1 MKKGPVKKGV
11 SACAVGAWTL
21 GGLGA
26 CQSSPLPGDTAS
38 NGTPARS
45 VGTTVCGPGRAGCP
59 CDSQDAPVG
68 CGEVTAQSGDYVTCA
83 MGQSLCADGQW
94 GPCQGTTFVTK
105 SLFGSTAS
113 AGAVRFLSSSFGC
126 LDAGGTLNDPC
137 DPTCT
142 YVSST
147 VSDVDASNGDSAV
160 TTFSQVFS
168 SNCDP
173 DVNDATPSGT
183 HVQWQALDWSA
194 IVPPTSSI
202 VFAIQT
208 GDLSADAGGPAWSPS
223 APLTLATATA
233 STFGTVQEATI
244 DTGSTGLLNVQMPP
258 IPSKN
263 YLLLTVTINPTSD
276 GGMAP
281 TLQQWL
287 IKSVCVATE

>member
-1 MKKGPVKKGV
+1 MKKGL
-11 SACAVGAWTL
+11 SACAVGVWML
-21 GGLGA
+21 RGLGA
-26 CQSSPLPGDTAS
+26 CQSSPLPADTAS
-38 NGTPARS
+38 NETPVRP
-45 VGTTVCGPGRAGCP
+45 VGTTPCRPGRAGCP
-59 CDSQDAPVG
+59 CDSQDVPVG
-68 CGEVTAQSGDYVTCA
+68 CGEVAQQSGDYVTCA
-83 MGQSLCADGQW
+83 MGQSLCANGRW
-94 GPCQGTTFVTK
+94 GACLGTTFVTK
-105 SLFGSTAS
+105 SLFASTAS

-147 VSDVDASNGDSAV
+147 VSDVDASHGDSVA
-160 TTFSQVFS
+160 TTFTQVFS
-168 SNCDP
+168 SNCDSE
-173 DVNDATPSGT
+173 VNDAVASGT

-194 IVPPTSSI
+194 IVPPTSSS

-208 GDLSADAGGPAWSPS
+208 GDLSADAAGPVWSPS

-263 YLLLTVTINPTSD
+263 DLLLTVTINPTSD
-276 GGMAP
+276 GTMTP

-287 IKSVCVATE
+287 VKSVCVATE